1 MKKIIFKSLFISALA
16 LIFTATTAC
25 RDNKNTDDVNRYDSL
40 PEQERMY
47 NDPDPLN
54 ERDASGGTIDN
65 HQGSTTNATDNM
77 NDNDTIDR
85 KNSSSNS
92 NQSTQDNR

>member
-1 MKKIIFKSLFISALA
+1 MKKNIFKYLFISALA
-16 LIFTATTAC
+16 LTFTATIAC
-25 RDNKNTDDVNRYDSL
+25 RDNKNTDDVNHYDSL

-47 NDPDPLN
+47 DDPDPLN
-54 ERDASGGTIDN
+54 EQDVSGGTIDN
-65 HQGSTTNATDNM
+65 HQGSSINATDNM

-85 KNSSSNS
+85 RNSSSNS